1 MNNKESLIQEIS
13 KIKNEFYSISNKN
26 VFFKSSQKQNC
37 ANIITKKM
45 GVEQM
50 IDNTVYIISN
60 TNKVYLDY
68 TIFKL
73 YATPEL
79 FDIIIQKAIY
89 LFEKCIENYGNFEVH
104 INLNSFTI
112 SAFDR
117 YNQIISKFCL
127 ECLNNNS
134 NFTTNVTNLFIYNT
148 PNMIDILKN
157 LIKPFIDNS
166 IANKIIFLNKKES
179 EKLIS
184 ELLNNNFQTI
194 AL

>member
-1 MNNKESLIQEIS
+1 MNNQELLIDEIT
-13 KIKNEFYSISNKN
+13 KIKNEYYSTSNKN

-37 ANIITKKM
+37 ATIITDKM
-45 GVEQM
+45 GINQM
-50 IDNTVYIISN
+50 LDNTVFIITN

-73 YATPEL
+73 YATPDL
-79 FDIIIQKAIY
+79 FDIIIQKVIG
-89 LFEKCIENYGNFEVH
+89 LFEECIEKYGNFEVH

-112 SAFDR
+112 SAYER

-127 ECLNNNS
+127 ECLNNNVK
-134 NFTTNVTNLFIYNT
+134 FTINITNLLIYNT

-157 LIKPFIDNS
+157 LIKPFIDQNIS
-166 IANKIIFLNKKES
+166 NKIIFFNKKES

-184 ELLNNNFQTI
+184 ELLNQNFQSI
-194 AL
+194 SL

>member
-1 MNNKESLIQEIS
+1 MNNQESLIHEIS
-13 KIKNEFYSISNKN
+13 KIKNEFYSVSNKN

-37 ANIITKKM
+37 ANIVTNRI

-73 YATPEL
+73 YATPNL
-79 FDIIIQKAIY
+79 FDIIIQKVIS
-89 LFEKCIENYGNFEVH
+89 LFEKCIEKYGNFEVH

-112 SAFDR
+112 SAYER

-127 ECLNNNS
+127 DCLNNNAK
-134 NFTTNVTNLFIYNT
+134 FTINVTNLFIYNT

-166 IANKIIFLNKKES
+166 IANKIIFFNKKES

>member
-1 MNNKESLIQEIS
+1 MNNNELLIDEIS
-13 KIKNEFYSISNKN
+13 KLKNEFYSKSNKN
-26 VFFKSSQKQNC
+26 IFFKSSQKQNC
-37 ANIITKKM
+37 ASVITERM
-45 GVEQM
+45 GIENM

-73 YATPEL
+73 YATPDL
-79 FDIIIQKAIY
+79 FDIIIQKVIS
-89 LFEKCIENYGNFEVH
+89 LFEQCIEKYGNFEVH

-112 SAFDR
+112 SAYER
-117 YNQIISKFCL
+117 YNQIISKFCF
-127 ECLNNNS
+127 ECLN
-134 NFTTNVTNLFIYNT
+134 TNVKFTINISNLFIYNT

-157 LIKPFIDNS
+157 LIKPFIDNN
-166 IANKIIFLNKKES
+166 IANKIVFFNKKES

>member
-1 MNNKESLIQEIS
+1 MG
-13 KIKNEFYSISNKN
+13 
-26 VFFKSSQKQNC
+26 
-37 ANIITKKM
+37 IT
-45 GVEQM
+45 QM
-50 IDNTVYIISN
+50 LDNTVFIISN

-73 YATPEL
+73 YATPDL
-79 FDIIIQKAIY
+79 FDIIIQKVIA
-89 LFEKCIENYGNFEVH
+89 LFEECIEKYGSFEVH

-112 SAFDR
+112 SAYER

-127 ECLNNNS
+127 ECLNNNVK
-134 NFTTNVTNLFIYNT
+134 FTINITNLFIYNT

-157 LIKPFIDNS
+157 LIRPFIDN
-166 IANKIIFLNKKES
+166 IVANKIIFFNKKES

-184 ELLNNNFQTI
+184 ELLNQNFQSI